1 MVHRYSDLL
10 LMPGE
15 IVVAETPCE
24 AVSALRRIL
33 KRLGVAFADLVS
45 LKTFR
50 ASKAT
55 AMVAAGDGL
64 AKVLEAG
71 DWRSHAFL
79 AYVNESAVDK
89 HRFLQMLT
97 TEEEEQTTNNSEQGV
112 MPPTEMGV
120 QGFVQAAQEIDL
132 DDPFLPS
139 GQTLAYLVNEV
150 C

>member
-1 MVHRYSDLL
+1 MVHRYSELL

-15 IVVAETPCE
+15 KVVDETPYE
-24 AVSALRRIL
+24 AVIALRKIL
-33 KRLGVAFADLVS
+33 QRLGVAFADLVS

-89 HRFLQMLT
+89 QRFLQMLT
-97 TEEEEQTTNNSEQGV
+97 TEEEEQATDTSAQGV
-112 MPPTEMGV
+112 LPGAVMEAPALV
-120 QGFVQAAQEIDL
+120 QIAPEIDM
-132 DDPFLPS
+132 DNPFLP
-139 GQTLAYLVNEV
+139 
-150 C
+150 

>member
-1 MVHRYSDLL
+1 MHRYADLL
-10 LMPGE
+10 RMDE
-15 IVVAETPCE
+15 EKVIDETPYE
-24 AVSALRRIL
+24 AVRALRKIL
-33 KRLGVAFADLVS
+33 QRFGVADADLVS

-89 HRFLQMLT
+89 QRFLQMLAA
-97 TEEEEQTTNNSEQGV
+97 EDEEQANSSVPTLEQPAAMMMPVVEHV
-112 MPPTEMGV
+112 M
-120 QGFVQAAQEIDL
+120 QAPDL
-132 DDPFLPS
+132 DDPFLP
-139 GQTLAYLVNEV
+139 
-150 C
+150 